1 MEYKEI
7 AKGVKIPVLGIGTW
21 QMGGGMGS
29 NTSNDK
35 QDILAIKT
43 AIDLGMTHIDTAE
56 IYANGKAEE
65 LVAKAIQGLD
75 RKKLFITTK
84 VKAENLKY
92 DDVLKAVKAS
102 LNRLQTDY
110 LDLYLIHWPNSSI
123 PLKESMKAMNAL
135 VENGTTKFIGVSNF
149 TVEEMKEAQQHSEN
163 KVITNQVE
171 YNLLNRNRGTW
182 ANLPVESEVLP
193 YCQEN
198 DMLLTAYSPVDRG
211 TLTRPGIPLLDELA
225 QKYKKTQAQ
234 ISINWLISKKN
245 VITIPKTSNLD
256 HLKDNLGAVGW
267 KMSKED
273 IEKLDN
279 MKT

>member
-84 VKAENLKY
+84 VKAENLKH

-102 LNRLQTDY
+102 LKRLQTDY